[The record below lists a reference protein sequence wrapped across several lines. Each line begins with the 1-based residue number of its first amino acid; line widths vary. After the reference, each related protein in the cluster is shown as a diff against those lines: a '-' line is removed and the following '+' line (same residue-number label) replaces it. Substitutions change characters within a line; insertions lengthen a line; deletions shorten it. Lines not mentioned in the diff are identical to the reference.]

1 MNEDGSLSYLPVAS
15 ISVRAGHNPRRYFD
29 PAEMENLVA
38 SVRSVGILQPIVV
51 RPVEAGRFEV
61 VAGERRLRAA
71 QAAGIEEVP
80 TVIRVLDEEAAIAA
94 ATVENTARSDM
105 AESEEAQGAR
115 RVVDRCGG
123 DRDAAAHTLGWSR
136 RKLDSRLLLLHADE
150 SVLTALTE
158 RKIKL
163 GAAELLSS
171 LPAAIQR
178 DVLDKF
184 IASGA
189 SVEALRDK
197 LDAFSYRL
205 EKAVF
210 DTAGCKGCPH
220 NTSDQADLFAAHI
233 GKARCTNP
241 VCWKD
246 KETAHIAA
254 LKAEKEAEI
263 GVVKLDTEADPAA
276 YTVLL
281 KKDVGEAQLTACRGC
296 AHYGA
301 VMATAAG
308 RIGQV
313 TTDVCFNLVC
323 HKAMREA
330 HSAALAAEGEAQAG
344 QAVQAEASARVGTG
358 ASPTKKAAPT
368 AGKPAAKASAADSP
382 RKVIEY
388 AERLHA
394 RAAAAEV
401 SKAPKLG
408 KAFAVAAMLGEYL
421 HENGS
426 FSDQEPTSAPVKAL
440 LGRHFPAKPRLSG
453 TTRREDMVVAL
464 MGVADEAL
472 DALLVGMAAG
482 IAGLNRGA
490 AYTGRINYRA
500 VQLALHK
507 SHGTELASYFKV
519 DRPLLETMTKGGI
532 EAVLREA
539 GYATW
544 LDKEKGSASFAK
556 LMGKKR
562 EEIIAAVLASGYDFT
577 GFVPSVMRYDR
588 KAG

>member
-29 PAEMENLVA
+29 SEEMQQLVD

-51 RPVEAGRFEV
+51 RPVAAGRFEV

-71 QAAGIEEVP
+71 QAAGMEEVP
-80 TVIRVLDEEAAIAA
+80 TVIRVLDEEAAREA

-136 RKLDSRLLLLHADE
+136 RKLESRLLLLHADE

-220 NTSDQADLFAAHI
+220 NTSDQADMFVAHI

-254 LKAEKEAEI
+254 LKAAKEAEI

-281 KKDVGEAQLTACRGC
+281 KKDVGEAQLAACRSC

-330 HSAALAAEGEAQAG
+330 HSAALAAEGGAQAG
-344 QAVQAEASARVGTG
+344 QAGQAEESARGGTG

-426 FSDQEPTSAPVKAL
+426 FADQEPTSGPVKAL

-507 SHGTELASYFKV
+507 THSTELGGYFTL
-519 DRPLLETMTKGGI
+519 DRNFLETMTKGGI

>member
-29 PAEMENLVA
+29 SEEMQQLVD

-71 QAAGIEEVP
+71 QAAGMEEVP
-80 TVIRVLDEEAAIAA
+80 TVIRVLDEEAAREA

-150 SVLTALTE
+150 RVLTALTE

-178 DVLDKF
+178 EVLEKF

-210 DTAGCKGCPH
+210 STAGCNGCPH

-281 KKDVGEAQLTACRGC
+281 KKEVGEAQLAACRGC

-323 HKAMREA
+323 HKSMREA
-330 HSAALAAEGEAQAG
+330 HSAALAAEGEAQA
-344 QAVQAEASARVGTG
+344 VQAEASVRVGTG

-507 SHGTELASYFKV
+507 THSTELGGYFSL
-519 DRPLLETMTKGGI
+519 DRNFLETMTKGGI

>member
-1 MNEDGSLSYLPVAS
+1 MNNEDGSLSYLPVAS
-15 ISVRAGHNPRRYFD
+15 ISVRGGHNPRRYFD
-29 PAEMENLVA
+29 ATEMAQLEE
-38 SVRSVGILQPIVV
+38 SVRQVGILQPIVV
-51 RPVEAGRFEV
+51 RPLADGRFEV

-71 QAAGIEEVP
+71 KAAGIEEVP
-80 TVIRVLDEEAAIAA
+80 TVIRVFDEETAHQAAV
-94 ATVENTARSDM
+94 VENSARSDM
-105 AESEEAQGAR
+105 SESDEAQGAR

-123 DRDAAAHTLGWSR
+123 DRDAAAKTLGWSR

-171 LPAAIQR
+171 LPAAIQQE
-178 DVLDKF
+178 VLTKYL
-184 IASGA
+184 ASGA
-189 SVEALRDK
+189 SVEELRAK
-197 LDAFSYRL
+197 LDAFSFRI

-210 DTAGCKGCPH
+210 DKAGCRGCPH
-220 NTSDQADLFAAHI
+220 NTSDQADLFTAHI

-246 KETAHIAA
+246 KEAAQIAA

-263 GVVKLDTEADPAA
+263 GLVKLDTEADPAT
-276 YTVLL
+276 YTILL
-281 KKDVGEAQLTACRGC
+281 KKDVGEAQLMACRGC

-308 RIGQV
+308 RLGNIQS
-313 TTDVCFNLVC
+313 DVCFNLVC
-323 HKAMREA
+323 HKTKREA
-330 HSAALAAEGEAQAG
+330 HSAALAAETDTRAAQSEQAPGAAAG
-344 QAVQAEASARVGTG
+344 ASATKG
-358 ASPTKKAAPT
+358 AAPKAA
-368 AGKPAAKASAADSP
+368 KPAAKASAADSP

-401 SKAPKLG
+401 SKQPKLG

-421 HENGS
+421 HENAG
-426 FSDQEPTSAPVKAL
+426 FGEQDPTSAPVKAL
-440 LGRHFPAKPRLSG
+440 LARHYPAKPKLSA

-464 MGVADEAL
+464 MGVSDEAL
-472 DALLVGMAAG
+472 DALLGGLAAG

-490 AYTGRINYRA
+490 GYTGRINYRA

-507 SHGTELASYFKV
+507 THGTELGGYFKV
-519 DRPLLETMTKGGI
+519 ERGFLETLTKGGM

-562 EEIIAAVLASGYDFT
+562 EEIIAAVLASGFDFT